1 MTADQKKYAEDF
13 FAKNPDVKE
22 LFLNP
27 SGEWFTNKNYATN
40 SLPKNKE
47 GEKEGKIESI
57 KPKEAKTTTNE

>member
-13 FAKNPDVKE
+13 LAENPNVKE

-27 SGEWFTNKNYATN
+27 SGEWFTNKSYAMN

-47 GEKEGKIESI
+47 GEREGEIDSVKAKAE
-57 KPKEAKTTTNE
+57 KTTPKK

>member
-13 FAKNPDVKE
+13 LAENPNVKE

-27 SGEWFTNKNYATN
+27 SGEWFTNKSYAMN

-47 GEKEGKIESI
+47 GEREGEIESI
-57 KPKEAKTTTNE
+57 KAKAEKTTKK